1 MLVCNV
7 TVGSDL
13 AYSWS
18 IWMGL
23 EIMREEQRKVCRQ
36 LFIYRHGRTILG
48 IDVVIRSPGTGYGSG
63 AVAPCG
69 LSLFS
74 GYQCE
79 RGLAWL
85 AQCGPRHNMIGTP
98 RFLAGLTYT
107 SEVDEV
113 GNVR

>member
-1 MLVCNV
+1 
-7 TVGSDL
+7 
-13 AYSWS
+13 
-18 IWMGL
+18 MGL
-23 EIMREEQRKVCRQ
+23 EIMREGQRKVCRQ
-36 LFIYRHGRTILG
+36 LFIHRHRRTIRGL
-48 IDVVIRSPGTGYGSG
+48 DVVIRSPGTGYGSG

-74 GYQCE
+74 VYYCE

-107 SEVDEV
+107 TEVDEV
-113 GNVR
+113 DGVGNVR